1 MRAHIIENGVIENTV
16 EVETLDAIPGL
27 VAAVTGEG
35 IGWSYDGESFSPPP
49 PTPVQIPQEITMR
62 QARLVLLEHDLL
74 ANVQVA
80 INSLPEPN
88 KTKAQIEWDYSN
100 VLQRNNLFVTL
111 LGTALGLTD
120 VDIDNLFIE
129 GSTM

>member
-1 MRAHIIENGVIENTV
+1 MKIISTNYGDFGPYTNIIVGEDRYYADGDEIIFSVLQGDVTIV
-16 EVETLDAIPGL
+16 EVN
-27 VAAVTGEG
+27 
-35 IGWSYDGESFSPPP
+35 PPP
-49 PTPVQIPQEITMR
+49 VLIVPQEITMR

>member
-1 MRAHIIENGVIENTV
+1 MKIISTNYGDFGPYTNIIVGEDRYYADGDEIIFSVLQGDVTIV
-16 EVETLDAIPGL
+16 EVN
-27 VAAVTGEG
+27 
-35 IGWSYDGESFSPPP
+35 PPP
-49 PTPVQIPQEITMR
+49 VLIVPQEITMR

-88 KTKAQIEWDYSN
+88 KTKAQIEWDYSS